1 MSARG
6 QVLIRAA
13 AASLLLHGLAAA
25 AAVVWDRSR
34 GAEANAPEAVSV
46 AVDVMWLAEP
56 SMSAAPPPPDPTQ
69 TVRPISAAQA
79 TIVATRAQASAPP
92 LTPLAGAADVV
103 RAAARTG
110 RIAPGA
116 ATADVVAVSV
126 AESLAPAISEVS
138 LLPASPASAPLVS
151 TDTQLAAVTATA
163 PGAATGAIS
172 ASVAERGAVL
182 TAATDSVASLVA
194 SAPGPMWAPA
204 GRRNVRPKYPPLA
217 RRRGL
222 EGRTLLKVEIL
233 ASGKSGA
240 VAVIS
245 SSGHALLDNAAL
257 AAVRQWT
264 FVPAGDVARETTTF
278 IEVPVSFRL
287 ID

>member
-13 AASLLLHGLAAA
+13 AASLLLHGLAGAA
-25 AAVVWDRSR
+25 VVVWDRSR
-34 GAEANAPEAVSV
+34 GAEANVPEAVSV
-46 AVDVMWLAEP
+46 AIDVIWLAEP
-56 SMSAAPPPPDPTQ
+56 SMSAAPAPHPAQ
-69 TVRPISAAQA
+69 TVSLIAAAQA

-92 LTPLAGAADVV
+92 LRPL
-103 RAAARTG
+103 TG
-110 RIAPGA
+110 V
-116 ATADVVAVSV
+116 ADVVAVSM
-126 AESLAPAISEVS
+126 AESLAPAISRVS

-151 TDTQLAAVTATA
+151 AEPRLATIAATA
-163 PGAATGAIS
+163 PGAATGVIP

-182 TAATDSVASLVA
+182 RAATDSVASLVA
-194 SAPGPMWAPA
+194 IAPGPMWAPA
-204 GRRNVRPKYPPLA
+204 GHRNVRPRYPPLA

-222 EGRTLLKVEIL
+222 EGRTLLKVEVL

-264 FVPAGDVARETTTF
+264 FVAAGDVAHEAATF

-287 ID
+287 VD